1 VDNYDPHE
9 PWDPPEKYTSLYDEG
24 YGGQEPWTS
33 SSGPSDWLTERQLQ
47 RMHGLY
53 SGEVTMMDTW
63 LGNFLDKMAELNL
76 FENTLLILL
85 SDHGHAFGEHG
96 FAGKVPAALYPELT
110 DITYM
115 IRHPSGKGAGQTSDY
130 FASTHDVAPTVLGA
144 LGIEAPSAMQ
154 GQDLTVLLDGGD
166 PEQPREHFTA
176 GYHDHVWARDQDYA
190 MFATSNGS
198 DPHLFDLREDPEM
211 KKNIAGSN
219 ADVVKRMYNDYLLK
233 DAGGPL
239 T

>member
-1 VDNYDPHE
+1 
-9 PWDPPEKYTSLYDEG
+9 
-24 YGGQEPWTS
+24 
-33 SSGPSDWLTERQLQ
+33 
-47 RMHGLY
+47 
-53 SGEVTMMDTW
+53 MMDTW

-198 DPHLFDLREDPEM
+198 EPHLFDLREDPEM

-219 ADVVKRMYNDYLLK
+219 ADIVKRMYNDYLVK

-239 T
+239 P